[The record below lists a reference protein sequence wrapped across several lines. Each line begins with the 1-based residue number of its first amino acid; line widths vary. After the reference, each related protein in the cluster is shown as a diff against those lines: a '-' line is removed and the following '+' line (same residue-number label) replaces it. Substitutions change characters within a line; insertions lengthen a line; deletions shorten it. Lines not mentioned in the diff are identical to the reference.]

1 VQAGLTAS
9 TRLDVVSSF
18 SDQVVMSAAETV
30 RVGFIGCGRMATAIA
45 QGLIRAGFVSE
56 SQVTGSD
63 PSSAMREAFTNATG
77 SPVVAENRVVL
88 SGSDVIVLAVK
99 PQHMASV
106 LNDISSSVEARHL
119 IVSVAAGVPL
129 ATISAAFRAGTR
141 VIRVMPN
148 TPCLVG
154 AGATAFARGAKA
166 TDADAAL
173 VERLFST
180 IGIAMEVAEPLL
192 DAVTGLSGSG
202 PAYVFQ
208 VIEAL
213 SDGGVRC
220 GLPRNISTKL
230 AAQTVLGAAKMVLDT
245 GEHPGSLKDGV
256 ASPGGTTIAGLHE
269 LERGALRGT
278 LMNAVEAATTRS
290 QELGRPSSTGK

>member
-1 VQAGLTAS
+1 MAAAAS
-9 TRLDVVSSF
+9 PRI
-18 SDQVVMSAAETV
+18 
-30 RVGFIGCGRMATAIA
+30 GFIGCGRMATAIA
-45 QGLIRAGFVSE
+45 QGLVKASVVAP
-56 SQVTGSD
+56 SQITGSD
-63 PSSAMREAFTNATG
+63 PSQTMREAFTKAAG
-77 SPVVAENRVVL
+77 APVVTDNLSVL

-99 PQHMASV
+99 PQHMPAV
-106 LNDISSSVEARHL
+106 LKEIAKGVERRHL
-119 IVSVAAGVPL
+119 FVSVAAGVPL
-129 ATISAAFRAGTR
+129 GAMTAALGSNTR

-166 TDADAAL
+166 TEEDAAL

-180 IGIAMEVAEPLL
+180 IGIAMEVSEPLL

-208 VIEAL
+208 VIEAM
-213 SDGGVRC
+213 SDGGVRA
-220 GLPRNISTKL
+220 GLPRNVSTRL

-245 GEHPGSLKDGV
+245 GEHPAALKDGV

-269 LERGALRGT
+269 LERGALRGA
-278 LMNAVEAATTRS
+278 LINAVEAATRRS
-290 QELGRPSSTGK
+290 QELGRAADGGK

>member
-1 VQAGLTAS
+1 
-9 TRLDVVSSF
+9 
-18 SDQVVMSAAETV
+18 MSAVETV

-56 SQVTGSD
+56 SHVTGSD
-63 PSSAMREAFTNATG
+63 PSASMRDAFTNATG
-77 SPVVAENRVVL
+77 SPVVAENRVVV

-106 LNDISSSVEARHL
+106 LNEISGSVEARHL

-129 ATISAAFRAGTR
+129 AMISAAFRAGTR

-154 AGATAFARGAKA
+154 AGATAFARGPKA
-166 TDADAAL
+166 TEADATL

-180 IGIAMEVAEPLL
+180 IGIAIEVPEPLL

-220 GLPRNISTKL
+220 GLPRNISTRL

-256 ASPGGTTIAGLHE
+256 TSPGGTTIAGLHQ

-290 QELGRPSSTGK
+290 QELGRAANPGK